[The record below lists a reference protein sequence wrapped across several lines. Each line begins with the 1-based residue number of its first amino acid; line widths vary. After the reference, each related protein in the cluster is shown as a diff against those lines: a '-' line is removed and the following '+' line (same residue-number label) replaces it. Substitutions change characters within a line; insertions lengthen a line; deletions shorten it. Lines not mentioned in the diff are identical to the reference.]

1 MSIDFNLQGDHH
13 MKVTIKTKRE
23 VLVPQIIE
31 EVENRD
37 YPLNVYPVQYRNYP
51 YTIHIQGST
60 KEINRDYG
68 FAFDIPGKS
77 TASDETRTLL
87 SYAGTGQLYWNASL
101 IVNGESAVL
110 IGANGDQ
117 FDVPM
122 SDLLN
127 DLK

>member
-1 MSIDFNLQGDHH
+1 

-23 VLVPQIIE
+23 ILVPQIIE

-51 YTIHIQGST
+51 STIHIQGST
-60 KEINRDYG
+60 KKINRKYG

-77 TASDETRTLL
+77 DASDETRTLL
-87 SYAGTGQLYWNASL
+87 SYAGTGKLYWNASL
-101 IVNGESAVL
+101 VVNGNSAVL

-122 SDLLN
+122 DDLLN
-127 DLK
+127 GLK

>member
-1 MSIDFNLQGDHH
+1 MNHLPLQGALT

-23 VLVPQIIE
+23 VLKLVIVE
-31 EVENRD
+31 EETNRD

-51 YTIHIQGST
+51 DTIHIQGT
-60 KEINRDYG
+60 TQNVNRSYG

-77 TASDETRTLL
+77 TASDKTRTLL
-87 SYAGTGQLYWNASL
+87 SFAGTGKLYWNGSL
-101 IVNGESAVL
+101 IVNGSSAVL

-122 SDLLN
+122 DDLLN
-127 DLK
+127 ELKK

>member
-1 MSIDFNLQGDHH
+1 

-23 VLVPQIIE
+23 VLVPTI
-31 EVENRD
+31 VETEDNRV

-51 YTIHIQGST
+51 SSIHIQGTT
-60 KEINRDYG
+60 KNVNRSYG

-77 TASDETRTLL
+77 NASDKTRTLL
-87 SYAGTGQLYWNASL
+87 SFAGTGKLYWNGSL
-101 IVNGESAVL
+101 VVNGTSAVL

-122 SDLLN
+122 TDLLSDL
-127 DLK
+127 K